1 MRNRGNR
8 DRNLSP
14 DDKEIYHAR
23 SNNATALDM
32 TIANSDRN
40 DLLENDSMNVDDE
53 IGFDQV

>member
-14 DDKEIYHAR
+14 ADKEIYHAR